1 MEGGQRVMKES
12 GISKT
17 AAVVIAAII
26 AAVVVGAVVY
36 FVVPKGKVGKG
47 AAVTQ
52 EDVAAFFQ
60 TADEGTVTDIAQNS
74 IPQEILSDVSK
85 APRKVTIGAEWF
97 SIIEGTSWTQ
107 QCQKALD
114 WLLDEFPNLEAV
126 VQTEVMPDNTIP
138 VAERMIREKDA
149 DIIIANTEFMAIP
162 LKEIK
167 DKYPDKYFV
176 SQTNANIEKGRNWIR
191 YYAKQY
197 QSTYLAGLLAG
208 ALTKTNHIG
217 VIGAMYD
224 VVICRRINAFALGA
238 QEVNPKVKV
247 HMLYC
252 GQWFDPPSE
261 KEVAETLIDKFNC
274 DVLTQQTDSAAG
286 VKVAQDKG
294 VWYIGKDAD
303 FVELGWDDWSTVATS
318 FVVNWQVIWERIVK
332 DYLAGDRYP
341 ENLYFLGMESS
352 VMTEN
357 GPLITVDLK
366 TRDKL
371 GVDSISQKAK
381 SIAGEK
387 VLNLIERRRAQMI
400 NGTWDPYMKE
410 IRASGITSWERD
422 RSLKEGQI
430 ISPAGEMPTKEE
442 LLTGGYLVQGI
453 VAPSN

>member
-1 MEGGQRVMKES
+1 MAT
-12 GISKT
+12 ILD
-17 AAVVIAAII
+17 
-26 AAVVVGAVVY
+26 
-36 FVVPKGKVGKG
+36 VPR
-47 AAVTQ
+47 T
-52 EDVAAFFQ
+52 
-60 TADEGTVTDIAQNS
+60 I
-74 IPQEILSDVSK
+74 
-85 APRKVTIGAEWF
+85 TIGAEWF

-126 VQTEVMPDNTIP
+126 VQTEVMPDDTIP

-176 SQTNANIEKGRNWIR
+176 SQTNANIERDRNWIR

-208 ALTKTNHIG
+208 ALTKTDHIG

-224 VVICRRINAFALGA
+224 VVICRRINAFTLGA
-238 QEVNPKVKV
+238 QEVNPNVKV

-261 KEVAETLIDKFNC
+261 KEVAETLVDQYNC

-303 FVELGWDDWSTVATS
+303 FVELGWDDWTTVATS

-332 DYLAGDRYP
+332 DYMAGDRYP
-341 ENLYFLGMESS
+341 ENLYFIGMESS
-352 VMTEN
+352 VMTEE
-357 GPLITVDLK
+357 GPLLTVDLK
-366 TRDKL
+366 TESRL
-371 GVDSISQKAK
+371 GVDSISDRAKAQ
-381 SIAGEK
+381 AGED
-387 VLNLIERRRAQMI
+387 VLKLIEMRREQMI
-400 NGTWDPYMKE
+400 NGTWDPFMKE
-410 IRASGITSWERD
+410 IRASGITPD
-422 RSLKEGQI
+422 FKENEL

-442 LLTGGYLVQGI
+442 LLTSGYLVKGI
-453 VAPSN
+453 IAPKS

>member
-1 MEGGQRVMKES
+1 MKGSGVKKRVAVFVA
-12 GISKT
+12 
-17 AAVVIAAII
+17 AAVVAAALLAVPIGLLGKA
-26 AAVVVGAVVY
+26 AAVSR
-36 FVVPKGKVGKG
+36 K
-47 AAVTQ
+47 
-52 EDVAAFFQ
+52 DVESFLKS
-60 TADEGTVTDIAQNS
+60 ADKDTLTDLVRTS
-74 IPQEILSDVSK
+74 IPQDVLSK
-85 APRKVTIGAEWF
+85 ASKTPRRITIGAEWF

-114 WLLDEFPNLEAV
+114 WLLAEFPNVDAV
-126 VQTEVMPDNTIP
+126 VQTEVMPDKTIP

-176 SQTNANIEKGRNWIR
+176 SQTNANIETGRNWIR
-191 YYAKQY
+191 YIAKQE
-197 QSTYLAGLLAG
+197 QATYLAGLLAG

-224 VVICRRINAFALGA
+224 SVVCRRINTFTLGA

-261 KEVAETLIDKFNC
+261 KEVAETLIDQYKC
-274 DVLTQQTDSAAG
+274 DVLTQQTDSSAG
-286 VKVAQDKG
+286 VKVAKDRG

-332 DYLAGDRYP
+332 DYMAGDYYP

-352 VMTEN
+352 VMTKN
-357 GPLITVDLK
+357 GPLITIDLK
-366 TRDKL
+366 TRDKF
-371 GVDSISQKAK
+371 GVDSISEKAK
-381 SIAGEK
+381 AVVGKDVIK
-387 VLNLIERRRAQMI
+387 LIEKRRNQMI
-400 NGTWDPYMKE
+400 NGTWDPFIKE
-410 IRASGITSWERD
+410 IRASGITKWEKD
-422 RSLKEGQI
+422 RGYKEGQI
-430 ISPAGEMPTKEE
+430 IKPAGEMLTKEE
-442 LLTGGYLVQGI
+442 LLTWGFLIYGI
-453 VAPSN
+453 IAPSS

>member
-1 MEGGQRVMKES
+1 MKES

-17 AAVVIAAII
+17 TAVVIAAIV
-26 AAVVVGAVVY
+26 AAVVVGCVVY
-36 FVVPKGKVGKG
+36 FAIPKGGG
-47 AAVTQ
+47 GTLSQA
-52 EDVAAFFQ
+52 DVESFFE
-60 TADEGTVTDIAQNS
+60 TANEATLVEVAGNV
-74 IPQEILSDVSK
+74 IPQEVLSGASN

-107 QCQKALD
+107 QCQTALD
-114 WLLDEFPNLEAV
+114 WLLDEYPNVEAV
-126 VQTEVMPDNTIP
+126 VQTEVMPDDTIP

-176 SQTNANIEKGRNWIR
+176 SQTNANIETGRNWIR

-208 ALTKTNHIG
+208 ALTKTNHVGI
-217 VIGAMYD
+217 IGAMYD
-224 VVICRRINAFALGA
+224 VVICRRTNAFVLGA
-238 QEVNPKVKV
+238 QEANPKVQV

-261 KEVAETLIDKFNC
+261 KEVAETLIDQFNC
-274 DVLTQQTDSAAG
+274 DVLTQQTDSGAG

-318 FVVNWQVIWERIVK
+318 FVVNWQVIWERILK
-332 DYLAGDRYP
+332 DYMAGDQYP
-341 ENLYFLGMESS
+341 ENLYFIGMESS
-352 VMTEN
+352 VMTDS

-371 GVDSISQKAK
+371 GIDSISEKAK
-381 SIAGEK
+381 AEAGK
-387 VLNLIERRRAQMI
+387 KIIDLIDMRRNQMI

-422 RSLKEGQI
+422 NGYKEGDI
-430 ISPAGEMPTKEE
+430 ISPRGEMPTKEE
-442 LLTGGYLVQGI
+442 LLTGGYLVQGVI
-453 VAPSN
+453 APKS